1 MKTFARIAAVTLV
14 AAAGSAAS
22 ADVILT
28 FGFNDLVGSYDNTTK
43 QFAAVNGTTSSFS
56 TSGDLTSFVGAGGTA
71 NYEPGFATGSIAVNI
86 DVTNKVGNTADGA
99 GSFSIVDAD
108 GTGVL
113 TGDISG
119 TWSTPGFGIYYF
131 DGLLTNVQFANPATS
146 FDGPSGGS
154 FATFGGVYEGAL
166 VQLFTAG
173 SGGFFSSDWRD
184 VSVLVNGNI
193 VPAPG
198 AAALAGLA
206 GLVGLRRR
214 R

>member
-1 MKTFARIAAVTLV
+1 MKNFARIAAVAVV

-28 FGFNDLVGSYDNTTK
+28 FGFNDLVGSYDGAS
-43 QFAAVNGTTSSFS
+43 QFAAVSGAGSNFA
-56 TSGDLTSFVGAGGTA
+56 TSGDLTSFVGLGGTA
-71 NYEPGFATGSIAVNI
+71 NYLPGFASGSVAVSI
-86 DVTNKVGNTADGA
+86 DVTNKVGNSADGS

-108 GTGVL
+108 GDVL
-113 TGDISG
+113 SGTISG
-119 TWSTPGFGIYYF
+119 TWNTPGFGVYFF
-131 DGLLTNVQFANPATS
+131 DGLLTNVQFSNPAST

-154 FATFGGVYEGAL
+154 FNTFAGNFEGAL

-173 SGGFFSSDWRD
+173 SSGFFSSAWDD
-184 VSVLVNGNI
+184 VAVLVNGNI

>member
-1 MKTFARIAAVTLV
+1 MKNFARIAAVAVV

-28 FGFNDLVGSYDNTTK
+28 FGFNDLVGSYNNTTQ
-43 QFAAVNGTTSSFS
+43 QFDAVSGSTSAFS
-56 TSGDLTSFVGAGGTA
+56 TSGDVTSFVGLGGTA
-71 NYEPGFATGSIAVNI
+71 NYLPGFASGYAALNI
-86 DVTNKVGNTADGA
+86 NVTNKVGSTADGA
-99 GSFSIVDAD
+99 GTFTIADAD
-108 GTGVL
+108 GDLL

-119 TWSTPGFGIYYF
+119 TWNTPGFGVYFF
-131 DGLLTNVQFANPATS
+131 DGLLSNVQFSNPAGT

-154 FATFGGVYEGAL
+154 FATFAGNFEGAL

-173 SGGFFSSDWRD
+173 NSGFFSSDWRD
-184 VSVLVNGNI
+184 VAVLVNGNI

>member
-1 MKTFARIAAVTLV
+1 MKNFARIAAVAVV

-28 FGFNDLVGSYDNTTK
+28 FGFNDLVGSYNNTTK

-56 TSGDLTSFVGAGGTA
+56 TSGDVTSFVGAGGTA
-71 NYEPGFATGSIAVNI
+71 NYLPGFGTGSVGLSIN
-86 DVTNKVGNTADGA
+86 VTNKVGNTADGA
-99 GSFSIVDAD
+99 GGFSIVDAD
-108 GTGVL
+108 GDML
-113 TGDISG
+113 TGDIAG

-131 DGLLTNVQFANPATS
+131 DGLLTNVKFSNSAST

-154 FATFGGVYEGAL
+154 FATFAGNFEGAL

-173 SGGFFSSDWRD
+173 SNGFFSSDWRD

-198 AAALAGLA
+198 AAAMAGLA

>member
-1 MKTFARIAAVTLV
+1 MKNFARIAAVAVV

-28 FGFNDLVGSYDNTTK
+28 FGFNDLVGSYDGAS
-43 QFAAVNGTTSSFS
+43 QFAAVSGAGSNFT
-56 TSGDLTSFVGAGGTA
+56 TSGDVTSFVGAGGTA
-71 NYEPGFATGSIAVNI
+71 NYLPGFASGSVSVMI
-86 DVTNKVGNTADGA
+86 DVTGKVGNVANGS

-108 GTGVL
+108 GDVL
-113 TGDISG
+113 SGDING
-119 TWSTPGFGIYYF
+119 TWNTPGFGVYFF
-131 DGLLTNVQFANPATS
+131 DGLLTNVQFSNSAST

-154 FATFGGVYEGAL
+154 FDTFAGSFEGAL

-173 SGGFFSSDWRD
+173 SNGFFDNAWRD
-184 VSVLVNGNI
+184 VAVLVNGNI

>member
-1 MKTFARIAAVTLV
+1 MKNFARIAAVAVV

-28 FGFNDLVGSYDNTTK
+28 FGFNDLVGSYNGGA
-43 QFAAVNGTTSSFS
+43 QFSALSGTGSNYS
-56 TSGDLTSFVGAGGTA
+56 TSGDVTSFVGAGGTA
-71 NYEPGFATGSIAVNI
+71 NYLPGFASGSVAVVI

-108 GTGVL
+108 GDTLSG
-113 TGDISG
+113 TISG
-119 TWSTPGFGIYYF
+119 TWSTPGFGVYFF
-131 DGLLTNVQFANPATS
+131 DGLLTNVQFSNTAST

-154 FATFGGVYEGAL
+154 FNTFAGSFEGAL

-173 SGGFFSSDWRD
+173 SSGFFDSAWRD
-184 VSVLVNGNI
+184 VAVLVNGNI

>member
-1 MKTFARIAAVTLV
+1 MKNFARIAAVAVV

-28 FGFNDLVGSYDNTTK
+28 FGFNDLVGSYNNTTK

-56 TSGDLTSFVGAGGTA
+56 TSGDVTSFVGAGGTA
-71 NYEPGFATGSIAVNI
+71 NYLPGFGSGSVSVNI
-86 DVTNKVGNTADGA
+86 DVTNKVGMNADGA
-99 GSFSIVDAD
+99 GGFSIVDAD
-108 GTGVL
+108 GDMLSGT
-113 TGDISG
+113 ISG
-119 TWSTPGFGIYYF
+119 TWSSPGFGVYFF
-131 DGLLTNVQFANPATS
+131 DGLLTNVQFSNSAST

-154 FATFGGVYEGAL
+154 FATFPGTYEGAL

-173 SGGFFSSDWRD
+173 SSGFFSSDWRD
-184 VSVLVNGNI
+184 VAVLVNGNI

>member
-1 MKTFARIAAVTLV
+1 MKNFARIAAVAVV

-28 FGFNDLVGSYDNTTK
+28 FGFNDLVGSYDGSS
-43 QFAAVNGTTSSFS
+43 QFAAVSGTGSNFS
-56 TSGDLTSFVGAGGTA
+56 TSGDVTSFVGMGGTA
-71 NYEPGFATGSIAVNI
+71 NYLPGFASGSVTLNI

-108 GTGVL
+108 GDVL
-113 TGDISG
+113 SGDISG
-119 TWSTPGFGIYYF
+119 TWNTPGFGVYFF
-131 DGLLTNVQFANPATS
+131 DGLLSNVQFSNSAST

-154 FATFGGVYEGAL
+154 FDTFAGNFEGAL

-173 SGGFFSSDWRD
+173 NSGFFSSDWRD
-184 VSVLVNGNI
+184 VAVLVNGNI

>member
-1 MKTFARIAAVTLV
+1 MKNFARIAAVAVV

-28 FGFNDLVGSYDNTTK
+28 FGFNDLVGSYNNTTK

-56 TSGDLTSFVGAGGTA
+56 TSGDVTSFVGAGGTA
-71 NYEPGFATGSIAVNI
+71 NYLPGFGSGSVSVNI
-86 DVTNKVGNTADGA
+86 DVTNKVGMTADGA
-99 GSFSIVDAD
+99 GGFSIVDAD
-108 GTGVL
+108 GDMLSGT
-113 TGDISG
+113 ISG
-119 TWSTPGFGIYYF
+119 TWSSPGFGVYFF
-131 DGLLTNVQFANPATS
+131 DGLLTNVQFSNSAST

-154 FATFGGVYEGAL
+154 FATFPGTYEGAL

-173 SGGFFSSDWRD
+173 SSGFFSSDWRD
-184 VSVLVNGNI
+184 VAVLVNGNI

>member
-1 MKTFARIAAVTLV
+1 MKNFARIAAVAVV

-28 FGFNDLVGSYDNTTK
+28 FGFNDLVGSYNNTTK
-43 QFAAVNGTTSSFS
+43 QFSAVNGTTSSFS
-56 TSGDLTSFVGAGGTA
+56 TSGDVTSFVGMGGTA
-71 NYEPGFATGSIAVNI
+71 NYLPGFASGSVAVNI
-86 DVTNKVGNTADGA
+86 DVTSKVGNTANGA
-99 GSFSIVDAD
+99 GGFAITDANGD
-108 GTGVL
+108 VLSGT
-113 TGDISG
+113 IAG

-131 DGLLTNVQFANPATS
+131 DGLLTNVVFNNTASS

-154 FATFGGVYEGAL
+154 FATFPGVYEGAL

-173 SGGFFSSDWRD
+173 SSGFFSSDWRD

-198 AAALAGLA
+198 AAAMAGLA